1 MATARHLHLHIAGSS
16 APNID
21 VYSTPVV
28 VYEGETFDWTISGQ
42 DGQAS
47 VTVTPVPNQSWPFSQ
62 SSFSVTR
69 GNGTQATV
77 NTGTAGAYQFQCNPA
92 APTSPQSLIV
102 AKVFGQCADPSAQQ
116 GQYFAWQNS
125 QNAAIVIQPSPS
137 VAWPLVQNHPVVI
150 PANSTIVVQVSPSAP
165 LGNHGITVTMQQGG
179 SGVCPQAGNPV
190 IIVTAPN
197 RPK

>member
-1 MATARHLHLHIAGSS
+1 MATARHLHPHLKDSS

-47 VTVTPVPNQSWPFSQ
+47 VTVQPLAGQSWPFTP

-69 GNGTQATV
+69 GNGTPATV
-77 NTGTAGAYQFQCNPA
+77 LSGTAGEYQFQCNPA

-102 AKVFGQCADPSAQQ
+102 AKVFGQCADPHAKP
-116 GQYFAWQNS
+116 GAYFAWQNS
-125 QNAAIVIQPSPS
+125 GNAAIVIQ
-137 VAWPLVQNHPVVI
+137 AAHGATWPLAHGASVPIQG
-150 PANSTIVVQVSPSAP
+150 NSTQIVQVSPNAAVGDYP
-165 LGNHGITVTMQQGG
+165 ITVTMQQGG
-179 SGVCPQAGNPV
+179 TGVCPQAGDPK

-197 RPK
+197 KPK

>member
-1 MATARHLHLHIAGSS
+1 MATARNLYPENSS

-47 VTVTPVPNQSWPFSQ
+47 VTVEPIAGQSWPFSQ
-62 SSFSVTR
+62 SVFQVTR

-77 NTGTAGAYQFQCNPA
+77 NTSSAGTYQFQCNPA

-102 AKVFGQCADPSAQQ
+102 AKVFGQCGDPQAQR

-125 QNAAIVIQPSPS
+125 QHAAIVIQASTG
-137 VAWPLVQNHPVVI
+137 VAWPLVQSAPVVI
-150 PANSTIVVQVSPSAP
+150 PGNSTVIVQVSASAAV
-165 LGNHGITVTMQQGG
+165 GDHGITVTMQQGG
-179 SGVCPQAGNPV
+179 SGVCPQAGNPK
-190 IIVTAPN
+190 IIITAPGV
-197 RPK
+197 PK

>member
-1 MATARHLHLHIAGSS
+1 MATARNLYPENSS

-47 VTVTPVPNQSWPFSQ
+47 VTVAPVPGQSWPFSQ

-77 NTGTAGAYQFQCNPA
+77 NTSSAGTYQFQCNPA

-102 AKVFGQCADPSAQQ
+102 AKVFGQCGDPQAQQ

-125 QNAAIVIQPSPS
+125 QNAAIVIQASAG
-137 VAWPLVQNHPVVI
+137 VTWPLVQTAPVVI
-150 PANSTIVVQVSPSAP
+150 PGNSTVIVQVSASAAV
-165 LGNHGITVTMQQGG
+165 GDHGITVTMQQGG
-179 SGVCPQAGNPV
+179 SGVCPQAGNPK
-190 IIVTAPN
+190 IIITAPGV
-197 RPK
+197 PK

>member
-1 MATARHLHLHIAGSS
+1 MATARHLHLHLKDSS

-47 VTVTPVPNQSWPFSQ
+47 VTVQPVAGQSWPFSP

-69 GNGTQATV
+69 GNGTPATV
-77 NTGTAGAYQFQCNPA
+77 TGTPGSYQFQCNPA
-92 APTSPQSLIV
+92 APTTPQSLIV
-102 AKVFGQCADPSAQQ
+102 AKVFGQCADPHAKP
-116 GQYFAWQNS
+116 GKYFAWQNS
-125 QNAAIVIQPSPS
+125 GNAAIVIQPT
-137 VAWPLVQNHPVVI
+137 VGVTWPLVQSAPVVI
-150 PANSTIVVQVSPSAP
+150 QGNSTQIVQVSPNATV
-165 LGNHGITVTMQQGG
+165 GDYGISVTMQQGG

-190 IIVTAPN
+190 IIVSAPN
-197 RPK
+197 KPK

>member
-42 DGQAS
+42 DGQAT
-47 VTVTPVPNQSWPFSQ
+47 VTVEPIVGQSWPFSQ
-62 SSFSVTR
+62 PMFPVAR
-69 GNGTQATV
+69 GQGTQATV
-77 NTGTAGAYQFQCNPA
+77 NTGSAGTYQFQCNPA

-102 AKVFGQCADPSAQQ
+102 AKVFGQCADPHAKP
-116 GQYFAWQNS
+116 GAYFAWQNS
-125 QNAAIVIQPSPS
+125 QNAAIVIKASPG
-137 VAWPLVQNHPVVI
+137 VTWPLVQNAPVVI
-150 PANSTIVVQVSPSAP
+150 PGNSTVVVQVSPTAIV
-165 LGNHGITVTMQQGG
+165 GDHGISVTMQQGG
-179 SGVCPQAGNPV
+179 SGVCPQAGDPK

-197 RPK
+197 KPK